1 MLLQITL
8 ADKLKSEMYARGPI
22 SCGIDV
28 TAKFY
33 AYSGGIY
40 EEAVTFPMPNHEI
53 SLVGW
58 GEEDGHQYAFTNLI
72 LAAGALL
79 SVCVLTLRLPP
90 CHYWGRLVCASAYS
104 LSSLHTGRAV
114 STVACWMS
122 ALLLLTRIAC

>member
-1 MLLQITL
+1 MQTTECIDCLPNIVWELLFAQTCAFAASKLTAACCQLQITQ

-33 AYSGGIY
+33 GYSGGIF

-58 GEEDGHQYAFTNLI
+58 GEEDGHQ
-72 LAAGALL
+72 
-79 SVCVLTLRLPP
+79 
-90 CHYWGRLVCASAYS
+90 CAP
-104 LSSLHTGRAV
+104 SS
-114 STVACWMS
+114 
-122 ALLLLTRIAC
+122 

>member
-1 MLLQITL
+1 MSLQPTLLQITL

-58 GEEDGHQYAFTNLI
+58 GEEDGHQYAHHQLI
-72 LAAGALL
+72 SASLGLL
-79 SVCVLTLRLPP
+79 LPVCVLTLHL
-90 CHYWGRLVCASAYS
+90 
-104 LSSLHTGRAV
+104 
-114 STVACWMS
+114 
-122 ALLLLTRIAC
+122 ALFGM